1 MSRPITASPAC
12 NIAPITFTA
21 QVMSRGD
28 HGVKADD
35 LRYLAAVA
43 DTGRVV
49 TAAKALGV
57 DHSTVSRRL
66 QALERSL
73 AVRLVHRGTDG
84 WDLTDA
90 GRAILVHA
98 RTIQQAVETAV
109 HVAAGTEPETLSGT
123 VRLTAADG
131 FGTLFVVPAVAR
143 VREQHPA
150 LNIELITGAR
160 ELTLRDTS
168 FDLAIT
174 VGTPATRLFT
184 ERLCEYDNAFFA
196 SERYLAEHGNPASLA
211 ELRHHALVFFVDALE
226 RIHELDI
233 NDLVPE
239 ATVRFSSTN
248 IFAQLEAVRRGVG
261 IGLMSKFV
269 AHTAPE
275 LRPVSAFMPPARVP
289 VTLVARREAMRRR
302 EILVIREALQQE
314 VRTRRH
320 ELVWTTHR

>member
-1 MSRPITASPAC
+1 MTAYVKSSDV
-12 NIAPITFTA
+12 NGI
-21 QVMSRGD
+21 
-28 HGVKADD
+28 KADD

-73 AVRLVHRGTDG
+73 AIRLVHHGADG
-84 WDLTDA
+84 WELTDA
-90 GRAILVHA
+90 GREILVHA
-98 RTIQQAVETAV
+98 RTIQRAVET
-109 HVAAGTEPETLSGT
+109 VAHFASGTEPETLSGT

-131 FGTLFVVPAVAR
+131 FGALFVVPAVAR
-143 VREQHPA
+143 VRQQHPS
-150 LNIELITGAR
+150 LTIELVTGAR
-160 ELTLRDTS
+160 ELTLRQSS

-196 SERYLAEHGNPASLA
+196 SERYLAEHGDPASLT
-211 ELRHHALVFFVDALE
+211 ELSRHPLVFFVDALE
-226 RIHELDI
+226 RIHELEI
-233 NDLVPE
+233 NDFVPE
-239 ATVRFSSTN
+239 STVRFSSTN

-275 LRPVSAFMPPARVP
+275 LKTVSAYMPPARVP

-302 EILVIREALQQE
+302 EILVIREALHRE
-314 VRTRRH
+314 VRLRRH
-320 ELVWTTHR
+320 ELVWTAQAQTPVAAS